1 MLRFAL
7 AVQNLPAEE
16 ITQAHIHVGAD
27 DVNGPVVFFLAD
39 GPFNSPRIGNLDAE
53 DLLPAPGIGVETFAD
68 FVLRLEA
75 GETYV
80 NVHTQDN
87 IGGEIRGPLLP

>member
-1 MLRFAL
+1 
-7 AVQNLPAEE
+7 
-16 ITQAHIHVGAD
+16 
-27 DVNGPVVFFLAD
+27 VN
-39 GPFNSPRIGNLDAE
+39 
-53 DLLPAPGIGVETFAD
+53 TFAE

-87 IGGEIRGPLLP
+87 MGGEVRGPLLP